1 MAHGGRVES
10 CWARPELLI
19 PGGDQVTADVEVVAP
34 LDLGSSERLDR
45 RIRLMA
51 DTIRDNIAKLAGLIE
66 EAKQGQIH
74 VALGFASWTAY
85 LADALGGRLE
95 LDTDSRREVVALM
108 AGEGMS
114 QRAIAQAVGV
124 SQKTV
129 DRDLDKVTQVS
140 HGDSP
145 DDEDHEEPAD
155 PVVVA
160 QVVDELPAIAG
171 GVQQAGATDR
181 DDIDELVDWQLSKS
195 GTRSRSPRR
204 SRPVTGL
211 DGKTYTR
218 TKPKTKA
225 ESARPAATFAQ
236 LMKRLTELNRVA
248 AECADIAEKVR
259 FKAGANWSGLTYDN
273 REQYDSASALAE
285 GLVGVANSI
294 LEVIRGSADDDLVID
309 AEVVEAVVR

>member
-1 MAHGGRVES
+1 M
-10 CWARPELLI
+10 
-19 PGGDQVTADVEVVAP
+19 TTVEVAAP
-34 LDLGSSERLDR
+34 LDLGASERLDR

-51 DTIRDNIAKLAGLIE
+51 DTIRDNIAKLTGLIE

-74 VALGFASWTAY
+74 AALGFASWTAY

-108 AGEGMS
+108 SGEGMS
-114 QRAIAQAVGV
+114 QRAIARAVGV

-129 DRDLDKVTQVS
+129 DRDLDKAVQVS

-145 DDEDHEEPAD
+145 DDEDYEEPVD
-155 PVVVA
+155 PAVLA
-160 QVVDELPAIAG
+160 QVVDEVLAIAAAE
-171 GVQQAGATDR
+171 VTTTEVVATDR
-181 DDIDELVDWQLSKS
+181 DSIDELVDWQLSKS
-195 GTRSRSPRR
+195 KTRLRSPRR

-218 TKPKTKA
+218 PEPKTKA
-225 ESARPAATFAQ
+225 ESARPAAIFSQ

-259 FKAGANWSGLTYDN
+259 FKAGANWSGLTDDSQ
-273 REQYDSASALAE
+273 EQYDSAAALAE

-294 LEVIRGSADDDLVID
+294 LEVIRRSADDDLVID
-309 AEVVEAVVR
+309 AEVIEAVSK